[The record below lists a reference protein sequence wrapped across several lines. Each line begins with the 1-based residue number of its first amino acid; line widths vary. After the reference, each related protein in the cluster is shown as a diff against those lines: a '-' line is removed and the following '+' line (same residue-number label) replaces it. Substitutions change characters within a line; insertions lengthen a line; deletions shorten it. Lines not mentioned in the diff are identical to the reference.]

1 MGVWSKVLE
10 ALIAIGYSTGRL
22 RLDRVA
28 VDSTTVKACK
38 GGSLSGMMGT
48 GGLRELRSM

>member
-38 GGSLSGMMGT
+38 GGSL
-48 GGLRELRSM
+48 RV